1 MAAEPDNLV
10 LEILRGMQG
19 DLSCLKSDV
28 ASLKIDVAVIKDEMS
43 LMKSDIAGIKHIQDD
58 HTVKL
63 VFVVDELLLIRTAT
77 VGQLRDAEENRDVRK
92 RH

>member
-19 DLSCLKSDV
+19 DLSSLKSDVSSLKSDV

-43 LMKSDIAGIKHIQDD
+43 LMKTDITGIKRVQDD
-58 HTVKL
+58 HTAKL

-77 VGQLRDAEENRDVRK
+77 CS
-92 RH
+92 